1 MTITEYLD
9 SKPKSVLLVLGV
21 LLLVLVGVG
30 DYLTH
35 TNYVLEFSPF
45 YLVPVS
51 FFSWFIGKRAGI
63 ALAVTS
69 VVFGFLIRLS
79 TLPRTIAY
87 WDALVWLAL
96 YLSSCLVIAQLK
108 RLYVHERHVSRI
120 DPLTRVENRRALF
133 ESAARAKN
141 FSGRLRVPLSVAYL
155 DLDGFKQLNDR
166 LGHSTGDKL
175 LCVVAAGIRKALRPT
190 DVVGRMG
197 GDEFVLILPESDKV
211 TAARI
216 LGRVRI
222 ELDQAMQKR
231 RWPIT
236 FSIGLVSFA
245 PPLGSVSEMIRAA
258 DNAMYAAKSRGK
270 DRVEQRDVAS

>member
-9 SKPKSVLLVLGV
+9 GKPKSVLLALGV

-51 FFSWFIGKRAGI
+51 FFSWFIGRRAGV
-63 ALAVTS
+63 ALAAIS
-69 VVFGFLIRLS
+69 VVSGFLIRLS
-79 TLPRTIAY
+79 TLPRAIAS
-87 WDALVWLAL
+87 WDAFVWFAL
-96 YLSSCLVIAQLK
+96 YLSSSLVIAQLR
-108 RLYVHERHVSRI
+108 RLYMHARHVSRI

-141 FSGRLRVPLSVAYL
+141 FSDRHHLPLSIGYL

-166 LGHSTGDKL
+166 LGHSTGDRL
-175 LCVVAAGIRKALRPT
+175 LFVVAAGIKKALRPT
-190 DVVGRMG
+190 DVVGRIG
-197 GDEFVLILPESDKV
+197 GDEFVLILPESDKD

-216 LGRVRI
+216 LSRVRSV
-222 ELDQAMQKR
+222 LDHAMQKR

-245 PPLGSVSEMIRAA
+245 PPLGSVREMIRAA
-258 DNAMYAAKSRGK
+258 DEAMYAAKSRGR
-270 DRVEQRDVAS
+270 DRIEYRDVAS

>member
-9 SKPKSVLLVLGV
+9 SKPKSALLVLGT
-21 LLLVLVGVG
+21 LLLALVVIG

-79 TLPRTIAY
+79 TLPKAVAY

-96 YLSSCLVIAQLK
+96 YLSSCLVIAQL
-108 RLYVHERHVSRI
+108 RTLYTHERHLSRI

-141 FSGRLRVPLSVAYL
+141 FSDRHGVPVSIGYL

-166 LGHSTGDKL
+166 LGHSTGDKVL
-175 LCVVAAGIRKALRPT
+175 SVVAAGIRRALRPT
-190 DVVGRMG
+190 DVVGRIG
-197 GDEFVLILPESDKV
+197 GDEFVLVLPESDRE
-211 TAARI
+211 TAAGI
-216 LGRVRI
+216 LSRVRL
-222 ELDQAMQKR
+222 ELDCTMRQR

-245 PPLGSVSEMIRAA
+245 PPLGSVAEMIRAA
-258 DNAMYAAKSRGK
+258 DEAMYAAKSSGR
-270 DRVEQRDVAS
+270 DRVEHRDIAS